1 MPAKCKILGKT
12 LISGHTVSH
21 SQIKTNRVFKPNLQ
35 NVSFYSQALKKS
47 LSIRVATNTLRT
59 IDKNGGIDAFL
70 INENNSK
77 LSPFAKSLKKKIVKA
92 LGLNPKKLTAPKTD
106 KSSNKK
112 TVKKADRKAEKKSE
126 KKTDLQKA
134 A

>member
-1 MPAKCKILGKT
+1 MPAKCEILGKT
-12 LISGHTVSH
+12 LIKGHKVSH
-21 SQIKTNRVFKPNLQ
+21 SQIKTKRVFKPNLQ

-59 IDKNGGIDAFL
+59 IDKNGGLDSFL

-77 LSPFAKSLKKKIVKA
+77 LSPFAKKIKKQIVKA
-92 LGLNPKKLTAPKTD
+92 LGLNPKQLTQPKTD
-106 KSSNKK
+106 KSAQRNANK
-112 TVKKADRKAEKKSE
+112 RLE
-126 KKTDLQKA
+126 KKTELKKA

>member
-1 MPAKCKILGKT
+1 MPAKCAILGKT
-12 LISGHTVSH
+12 LIKGHKVSH

-59 IDKNGGIDAFL
+59 IDKNGGLDSFL
-70 INENNSK
+70 LNEKNSK
-77 LSPFAKSLKKKIVKA
+77 LSPLAKKIKKQIIKA
-92 LGLNPKKLTAPKTD
+92 LGLNPKEVTKPMTN
-106 KSSNKK
+106 KSEQ
-112 TVKKADRKAEKKSE
+112 KKAKKRLEKKSE
-126 KKTDLQKA
+126 LKKA